1 MNYAINTYRR
11 IQMSKNLVP
20 RPQYGGMTLNEVAE
34 ALGLSRQRVKQ
45 IEQNA
50 LRKIKFYMLRKY
62 MKNKDLYS
70 FDFDEERW
78 NNSYLG

>member
-20 RPQYGGMTLNEVAE
+20 RSQYGGMTLNEVAE

-70 FDFDEERW
+70 FDFDEEKW